1 MVLVISFLTQFI
13 FFPILLR
20 GMNLLLQ
27 TNTTQLS
34 YWEWDPP
41 SLHPNC
47 HHKIS
52 SINCNVKF
60 KYPLLYEGLI
70 WDYKKANIQLIH
82 CTIEILIGRN
92 YLRVKMFMV
101 RYIYLIK
108 LSSTYFINLFLIKS
122 SKDARTKIHH
132 VLMMKF
138 DKPWIREMSYLNSLS
153 IIWNYGVTMI
163 DCNVSM
169 LTR

>member
-13 FFPILLR
+13 FFPILLS
-20 GMNLLLQ
+20 GLNLLLQ

-60 KYPLLYEGLI
+60 EYPLLYEGLI
-70 WDYKKANIQLIH
+70 WDYKRANIQLIH
-82 CTIEILIGRN
+82 RTIENFNREKLFESKNVHGQVYLFNKIILNIFHKSIPNKIIQGCKDKDTPCFNDEIRQTLNKRN
-92 YLRVKMFMV
+92 E
-101 RYIYLIK
+101 
-108 LSSTYFINLFLIKS
+108 LFK
-122 SKDARTKIHH
+122 
-132 VLMMKF
+132 
-138 DKPWIREMSYLNSLS
+138 
-153 IIWNYGVTMI
+153 
-163 DCNVSM
+163 
-169 LTR
+169 